1 MRLALHP
8 ANVPI
13 AGGKNV
19 VAGGFCPTITENELK
34 IIPYFTRRIKWTG
47 WELNPRPPLANQ
59 LLFIEPKMVV
69 F

>member
-13 AGGKNV
+13 AGGKIV
-19 VAGGFCPTITENELK
+19 VASGFCPTITENELK

-47 WELNPRPPLANQ
+47 GS
-59 LLFIEPKMVV
+59 
-69 F
+69 